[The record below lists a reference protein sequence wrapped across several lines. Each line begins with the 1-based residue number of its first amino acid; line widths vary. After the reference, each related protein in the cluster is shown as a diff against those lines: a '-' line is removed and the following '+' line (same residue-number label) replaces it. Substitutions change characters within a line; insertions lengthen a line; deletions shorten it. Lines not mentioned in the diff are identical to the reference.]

1 MNDPRVLAIGAPH
14 TFRDQVARALGLDE
28 DRVDW
33 LPSVTA
39 AEESVVVKNL
49 APHVLVLSHEVK
61 DADALGIGDFIAKSS
76 PTTAVV
82 LVRDQPST
90 GLLGAAMRAGIR
102 DVLDRSA
109 DDFELKDA
117 LHRAIEWSQGLQAL
131 GSSDQKKF
139 AKPRGQIVSIF
150 SSKGGVGKTF
160 LASNLAAA
168 VAKKSDR
175 DIALLDFDLKLGDVF
190 SYFGQEPTRTAEEL
204 LSVAG
209 EEDHD
214 SVLKMG
220 TRMSDRLWVYG
231 VQPDPAAELFPGD
244 TAGKVL
250 RTMRST
256 FDYTIVDA
264 TNDYSDQTV
273 AVFDLSDEIW
283 LVTGLDVVG
292 MRHLLIAMDT
302 LNSLGIPRDRLRVVL
317 NRADSQVGP
326 SLADVERVLKVK
338 IDLTIPSSELVPRSL
353 NRGVPAYLSD
363 PTSEVA
369 LSIDRIADKLLGAPV
384 SHQRSAPAGRKK
396 LRAVFGLG

>member
-1 MNDPRVLAIGAPH
+1 MTEPRVLAIGTPH
-14 TFRDQVARALGLDE
+14 TFREQVARSLRLED

-39 AEESVVVKNL
+39 AEESIVVANL

-61 DADALGIGDFIAKSS
+61 DADALGIGDFVGKSS
-76 PTTAVV
+76 PTTAVL
-82 LVRDQPST
+82 LVRDSQTP
-90 GLLGAAMRAGIR
+90 GLLAAAMRAGIR

-109 DDFELKDA
+109 DDFELGEA
-117 LHRAIEWSQGLQAL
+117 LRRAIEWSRGLESL
-131 GSSDQKKF
+131 GGNAKKLS
-139 AKPRGQIVSIF
+139 KPRGQIVSIF

-168 VAKKSDR
+168 IAKKSDR
-175 DIALLDFDLKLGDVF
+175 EVALLDFDLKLGDVF
-190 SYFGQEPTRTAEEL
+190 SYWGQEPTCSSAEL
-204 LSVAG
+204 QSVG
-209 EEDHD
+209 GLEDHD
-214 SVLKMG
+214 DIVKVG
-220 TRMSDRLWVYG
+220 TEMTERLWAFG
-231 VQPDPAAELFPGD
+231 VQPDPAAEPYSGE

-250 RTMRST
+250 RALRST

-273 AVFDLSDEIW
+273 AAFDMSDEIW

-292 MRHLLIAMDT
+292 MRHLLIAMET
-302 LNSLGIPRDRLRVVL
+302 LQSLGIPRDRLRVVL

-326 SLADVERVLKVK
+326 SLNDVERVLRVK

-353 NRGVPAYLSD
+353 NSGVPAYLSD
-363 PTSEVA
+363 PSSEVSH
-369 LSIDRIADKLLGAPV
+369 SIDRIADKLLGTAI
-384 SHQRSAPAGRKK
+384 SHQRPSPAGRKK

>member
-1 MNDPRVLAIGAPH
+1 MSEPRVLAIGTPH
-14 TFRDQVARALGLDE
+14 TFREQVARSLQLD
-28 DRVDW
+28 DDAVDW

-49 APHVLVLSHEVK
+49 ALHVLVLSHEVK
-61 DADALGIGDFIAKSS
+61 DADALGIGDFISKAS

-82 LVRDQPST
+82 LVRERPTT

-109 DDFELKDA
+109 DDFELGEA
-117 LHRAIEWSQGLQAL
+117 LKRAIDWSRGLEAL
-131 GSSDQKKF
+131 GSTHNRRFS
-139 AKPRGQIVSIF
+139 KPRGQIVSIF
-150 SSKGGVGKTF
+150 SSKGGVGKSF
-160 LASNLAAA
+160 LASNLSAA
-168 VAKKSDR
+168 VAQKSDR
-175 DIALLDFDLKLGDVF
+175 EVALLDFDLKLGDVF
-190 SYFGQEPTRTAEEL
+190 SYWGQEPTRSVGEL
-204 LSVAG
+204 QSLGVL
-209 EEDHD
+209 EDHD
-214 SVLKMG
+214 AILNVGTKMAE
-220 TRMSDRLWVYG
+220 RLWAYG
-231 VQPDPAAELFPGD
+231 VHPDPAAELFSAD

-250 RTMRST
+250 RTLRST

-292 MRHLLIAMDT
+292 MRHLLIAMET
-302 LNSLGIPRDRLRVVL
+302 LQSLGVQRDRLRVVL

-363 PTSEVA
+363 PQSEVA
-369 LSIDRIADKLLGAPV
+369 HSVDRIADKLLGTPISHGRPAPE
-384 SHQRSAPAGRKK
+384 GRRR

>member
-1 MNDPRVLAIGAPH
+1 MRDPRVLAIGAPPS
-14 TFRDQVARALGLDE
+14 FRDQVARCLNLEPD
-28 DRVDW
+28 DVDW

-49 APHVLVLSHEVK
+49 APHVLVCSHEVK
-61 DADALGIGDFIAKSS
+61 DADALGIGDFVQKSS

-82 LVRDQPST
+82 VVRDRPT
-90 GLLGAAMRAGIR
+90 TALLGAAMRAGIR

-109 DDFELKDA
+109 ADYELSEA
-117 LHRAIEWSQGLQAL
+117 LKRATNWSQGLESL
-131 GSSDQKKF
+131 GSDDAKKF

-160 LASNLAAA
+160 LASNLTASL
-168 VAKKSDR
+168 AKKTDR
-175 DIALLDFDLKLGDVF
+175 DVALLDFDVKLGDVF
-190 SYFGQEPTRTAEEL
+190 SYWGQEPA
-204 LSVAG
+204 LSIDQLHSIG
-209 EEDHD
+209 THDDHD
-214 SVLKMG
+214 AIVNLGTKMI
-220 TRMSDRLWVYG
+220 DRLWAYG

-244 TAGKVL
+244 TAGRIL
-250 RTMRST
+250 RSLRST

-353 NRGVPAYLSD
+353 NKGVPVYLSD
-363 PTSEVA
+363 PDSDV
-369 LSIDRIADKLLGAPV
+369 SHSVDRIADKLLGTPI
-384 SHQRSAPAGRKK
+384 SHQRPTPAGRRK

>member
-1 MNDPRVLAIGAPH
+1 MTIPRVLAIGSPPE
-14 TFRDQVARALGLDE
+14 FRDQVARCLHLDPE
-28 DRVDW
+28 DVDW

-49 APHVLVLSHEVK
+49 SPHVLVLSHEVK
-61 DADALGIGDFIAKSS
+61 DADALGIGDFVQKSS
-76 PTTAVV
+76 PATAVV
-82 LVRDQPST
+82 VVRDRPTT

-109 DDFELKDA
+109 DDFELGEA
-117 LHRAIEWSQGLQAL
+117 LKRAVDWSQGLEAL
-131 GSSDQKKF
+131 GAGDSKKF

-168 VAKKSDR
+168 IAKKSDR
-175 DIALLDFDLKLGDVF
+175 EVALLDFDLKLGDVF
-190 SYFGQEPTRTAEEL
+190 SYWGQEPTRSAEDL
-204 LSVAG
+204 QSIG
-209 EEDHD
+209 GQDDHD
-214 SVLKMG
+214 SIVKIG
-220 TRMSDRLWVYG
+220 TPMLDRLWAFG

-250 RTMRST
+250 RSLRST

-273 AVFDLSDEIW
+273 AVFDMSDEIW

-292 MRHLLIAMDT
+292 MRHLLIAMET
-302 LNSLGIPRDRLRVVL
+302 LQSLGIPEDRLRVVL

-353 NRGVPAYLSD
+353 NKGVPVYLSD
-363 PTSEVA
+363 PASDVS
-369 LSIDRIADKLLGAPV
+369 LSVDRIADKLLGLPV
-384 SHQRSAPAGRKK
+384 SHQRPSPAGRKK
-396 LRAVFGLG
+396 LRAVFGIG

>member
-1 MNDPRVLAIGAPH
+1 MNTPRVLAIGAPPM
-14 TFRDQVARALGLDE
+14 FRDQVARSLHLDP
-28 DRVDW
+28 DDVDW

-49 APHVLVLSHEVK
+49 SPHVLVLSHEVK
-61 DADALGIGDFIAKSS
+61 DADALGIGDFLAKSS

-82 LVRDQPST
+82 VVRNRPTS
-90 GLLGAAMRAGIR
+90 GLLAAAMRAGIR
-102 DVLDRSA
+102 DILDRSA
-109 DDFELKDA
+109 DDFELGEA
-117 LHRAIEWSQGLQAL
+117 LRRAIEWSQGLEAL
-131 GSSDQKKF
+131 GAGDGRKF

-168 VAKKSDR
+168 VTKKSDR
-175 DIALLDFDLKLGDVF
+175 EVALLDFDLKLGDVF
-190 SYFGQEPTRTAEEL
+190 SYWGQEPTRSAQDL
-204 LSVAG
+204 QSVG
-209 EEDHD
+209 LQEDHD
-214 SVLKMG
+214 AIVNVG
-220 TRMSDRLWVYG
+220 TMMIDRLWAYG
-231 VQPDPAAELFPGD
+231 VQPDPAAELFPAE
-244 TAGKVL
+244 TAGKIL
-250 RTMRST
+250 RGLRST

-302 LNSLGIPRDRLRVVL
+302 LSSLGIPRDRLRVVL

-338 IDLTIPSSELVPRSL
+338 IDLTIPSSEIVPRSL
-353 NRGVPAYLSD
+353 NRGVPVYLSD
-363 PTSEVA
+363 PTSEVS
-369 LSIDRIADKLLGAPV
+369 LSIDRIADKLLGTPI
-384 SHQRSAPAGRKK
+384 SHQRPAPAGRKK

>member
-1 MNDPRVLAIGAPH
+1 MTEPRVLAIGTPH
-14 TFRDQVARALGLDE
+14 TFRGQVARSLRLEE
-28 DRVDW
+28 DNVDW

-61 DADALGIGDFIAKSS
+61 DADALGIGDFIASSS

-82 LVRDQPST
+82 LVRDQPT
-90 GLLGAAMRAGIR
+90 PGLLAAAMRAGIR

-109 DDFELKDA
+109 DDFELGEA
-117 LHRAIEWSQGLQAL
+117 LRRAILWSQGLESLAN
-131 GSSDQKKF
+131 SNSKRF

-168 VAKKSDR
+168 IAKKSDR
-175 DIALLDFDLKLGDVF
+175 EVALLDFDLKLGDAF
-190 SYFGQEPTRTAEEL
+190 SYWGQEPTCSAPEL
-204 LSVAG
+204 QSLGSLDDH
-209 EEDHD
+209 ED
-214 SVLKMG
+214 VVNVG
-220 TRMSDRLWVYG
+220 TQMSDRLWIYG
-231 VQPDPAAELFPGD
+231 VQPDPAAEPFSGE

-250 RTMRST
+250 RTLRST

-273 AVFDLSDEIW
+273 AAFDMSDEIW

-292 MRHLLIAMDT
+292 MRHLLIAMET
-302 LNSLGIPRDRLRVVL
+302 LQSLGIPRDRLRVVL

-338 IDLTIPSSELVPRSL
+338 IDLTIPSSDLVPRSL
-353 NRGVPAYLSD
+353 NKGVPAYFSD
-363 PTSEVA
+363 PASEVA
-369 LSIDRIADKLLGAPV
+369 HSIDRIADKLLGTPI
-384 SHQRSAPAGRKK
+384 SHQRPVPAGRKK

>member
-1 MNDPRVLAIGAPH
+1 MTVPRVLAIGAPP
-14 TFRDQVARALGLDE
+14 TFRDQVARCLHLEE
-28 DRVDW
+28 DDVDW

-61 DADALGIGDFIAKSS
+61 DADALGIGDFLQKSS
-76 PTTAVV
+76 PTTAVIV
-82 LVRDQPST
+82 VRDRPTS
-90 GLLGAAMRAGIR
+90 GLMAAAMRAGIR

-109 DDFELKDA
+109 DDFELSEA
-117 LHRAIEWSQGLQAL
+117 LKRAIDWSQGLEAL
-131 GSSDQKKF
+131 GAGDGKKF

-160 LASNLAAA
+160 LASNLGAAI
-168 VAKKSDR
+168 AKKSDR
-175 DIALLDFDLKLGDVF
+175 EVALLDFDLKLGDVF
-190 SYFGQEPTRTAEEL
+190 SYWGQEPTMTAEKL
-204 LSVAG
+204 QSVG
-209 EEDHD
+209 THEDHD
-214 SVLKMG
+214 SVISVG
-220 TRMSDRLWVYG
+220 TQMIDRLWAYG

-250 RTMRST
+250 RTLRST

-292 MRHLLIAMDT
+292 MRHLLIAMET

-353 NRGVPAYLSD
+353 NKGVPVYLSD
-363 PTSEVA
+363 PDSDVS
-369 LSIDRIADKLLGAPV
+369 LSVDRIADKLLGTPI
-384 SHQRSAPAGRKK
+384 SHQSAAPAGRKK